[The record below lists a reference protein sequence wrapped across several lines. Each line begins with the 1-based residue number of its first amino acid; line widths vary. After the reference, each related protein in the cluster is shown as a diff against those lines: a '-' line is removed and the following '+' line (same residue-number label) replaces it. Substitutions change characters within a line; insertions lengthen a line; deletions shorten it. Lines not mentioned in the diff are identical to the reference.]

1 MWCKCKYVLFYKSCS
16 VKSVILCKESHKNMP
31 LLIDNLHRNHKLCQ
45 KFIST
50 RICSEIYVQVRF
62 GSFVEMYSCI
72 SKGCAQKSPT
82 TPTVALSICLFYY
95 QFLHHIL

>member
-1 MWCKCKYVLFYKSCS
+1 MWCKCKYVLFYKSYS

-31 LLIDNLHRNHKLCQ
+31 LLIDNLHRNYKLCQ

-50 RICSEIYVQVRF
+50 GICSEIYVQVCS

-82 TPTVALSICLFYY
+82 TPTVALSICIFYY